1 MTIYPD
7 KGGAMKEFFKVVN
20 YQQAR
25 EYIKEHIPPARQEV
39 VPLPLAYDRTLAE
52 EIVSPEP
59 LPAFNRSTVDGY
71 AINARE
77 SFGCSESLPAFFTL
91 AGEVLMGQAVD
102 CALEPGQ
109 CVWIPTGGMLPRGAD
124 AVVMIEYTEKM
135 GGDTVLVYRP
145 VAGWENVMQVGEDIA
160 ISQVLYHPGMRLRAQ
175 DIGMLASLGLEKITV
190 NQPYRVGIISS
201 GDEVV
206 PVNQKP
212 LIGEVRDVNSL
223 CLSAAV
229 QQSGNLP
236 RTYPIV
242 NDDYNDLKMAIE
254 QALSENDL
262 LIMSGGSSVGI
273 KDVTIDVLLS
283 SPQARLLFHGIAVK
297 PGKPSLGVAL
307 GEKLVVGLPG
317 HPVSALMVFH
327 ILLMPLLAQREFGF
341 VTALC
346 CENIASQ
353 PGRDDFVPVS
363 LKDEGSSCMA
373 QPIFGKSGL
382 MSILA
387 KADAFIH
394 IPYAQQGIKKGEIV
408 KAYLF

>member
-1 MTIYPD
+1 
-7 KGGAMKEFFKVVN
+7 MKEFFKVVN

-25 EYIKEHIPPARQEV
+25 ELIKDIIPPARQEV
-39 VPLPLAYDRTLAE
+39 VPLALAYDRTLAI

-59 LPAFNRSTVDGY
+59 LPAFTRSTVDGY

-91 AGEVLMGQAVD
+91 VGEVIMGQAAD
-102 CALEPGQ
+102 FAIESGQ

-135 GGDTVLVYRP
+135 GEDTVLVYRP
-145 VAGWENVMQVGEDIA
+145 VAGWENVMQLGEDIA
-160 ISQVLYHPGMRLRAQ
+160 VGQVLYQSGKRLRAQ
-175 DIGMLASLGLEKITV
+175 DIGMLASLGFNDVPV

-201 GDEVV
+201 GDEIV
-206 PVNQKP
+206 PVSQKP

-223 CLSAAV
+223 CLAAAV

-242 NDDYNDLKMAIE
+242 KDDYNSLKMAIE

-262 LIMSGGSSVGI
+262 LIMSGGSSVGV

-283 SPQARLLFHGIAVK
+283 SPRARLLFHGIAVK

-307 GEKLVVGLPG
+307 GEQLVVGLPG

-327 ILLMPLLAQREFGF
+327 VLLMPLLAQRKFDF

-346 CENIASQ
+346 SENISSQ

-363 LKDEGSSCMA
+363 LRSEGASWMA

-387 KADAFIH
+387 RADAFIH
-394 IPYAQQGIKKGEIV
+394 IPYEQQGIKMGEMV

>member
-1 MTIYPD
+1 
-7 KGGAMKEFFKVVN
+7 MKEFFKVVN

-25 EYIKEHIPPARQEV
+25 EYIKNHFPPARQEA
-39 VPLPLAYDRTLAE
+39 VPLALAYNRTLAA

-59 LPAFNRSTVDGY
+59 LPAFCRSTVDGY
-71 AINARE
+71 AVSARE

-91 AGEVLMGQAVD
+91 AGEVLMGQAAD
-102 CALEPGQ
+102 FAIEPGQ

-135 GGDTVLVYRP
+135 GEDTVLVYRP
-145 VAGWENVMQVGEDIA
+145 VAGWENVMQAGEDIA
-160 ISQVLYHPGMRLRAQ
+160 VNQVLYRPGKRLRAQ
-175 DIGMLASLGLEKITV
+175 DIGMLASLGFEYV
-190 NQPYRVGIISS
+190 PVWQPYRVGIISS
-201 GDEVV
+201 GDEIV
-206 PVNQKP
+206 PVGKKP
-212 LIGEVRDVNSL
+212 LTGEVRDVNSL

-242 NDDYNDLKMAIE
+242 KDDYDSLKMAVE
-254 QALSENDL
+254 KALSENDL

-307 GEKLVVGLPG
+307 GEQLVVGLPG
-317 HPVSALMVFH
+317 HPVSALMIFH
-327 ILLMPLLAQREFGF
+327 ILLMPILAQRTFDYI
-341 VTALC
+341 TARC
-346 CENIASQ
+346 SENIASQ

-363 LKDEGSSCMA
+363 LGSEGESLTA

-382 MSILA
+382 MSVLSR
-387 KADAFIH
+387 ADAFIH
-394 IPYAQQGIKKGEIV
+394 IPYEQQGFKKGEMV

>member
-1 MTIYPD
+1 
-7 KGGAMKEFFKVVN
+7 MKEFFKVVN

-25 EYIKEHIPPARQEV
+25 MYIKDYIPPARQEV
-39 VPLPLAYDRTLAE
+39 VPLALAYDRTLAS
-52 EIVSPEP
+52 EIASPEP
-59 LPAFNRSTVDGY
+59 LPAFSRSTVDGY

-91 AGEVLMGQAVD
+91 AGEVLMGQA
-102 CALEPGQ
+102 AELAIEPGQ

-135 GGDTVLVYRP
+135 GEDTVLVYRP

-160 ISQVLYHPGMRLRAQ
+160 VSQVLYKPGTRLRAQ
-175 DIGMLASLGLEKITV
+175 DIGMLASLGFENVPVI
-190 NQPYRVGIISS
+190 QPYRVGIISS

-206 PVNQKP
+206 PVGQKP
-212 LIGEVRDVNSL
+212 LTGQVRDVNSW
-223 CLSAAV
+223 CLAAAV
-229 QQSGNLP
+229 RQSGNLP

-242 NDDYNDLKMAIE
+242 QDDCHKLKMAIE

-262 LIMSGGSSVGI
+262 LIMSGGSSVGV
-273 KDVTIDVLLS
+273 KDVTIDVLLA
-283 SPQARLLFHGIAVK
+283 SPEARLLFHGIAVK

-307 GEKLVVGLPG
+307 GEQLVVGLPG

-327 ILLMPLLAQREFGF
+327 VLLMPLLAQKEFNF

-346 CENIASQ
+346 SENIASQ

-363 LKDEGSSCMA
+363 LKPEGASWMA

-387 KADAFIH
+387 RADAFIH
-394 IPYAQQGIKKGEIV
+394 IPYEQQGIKKGEMV
-408 KAYLF
+408 KANLF